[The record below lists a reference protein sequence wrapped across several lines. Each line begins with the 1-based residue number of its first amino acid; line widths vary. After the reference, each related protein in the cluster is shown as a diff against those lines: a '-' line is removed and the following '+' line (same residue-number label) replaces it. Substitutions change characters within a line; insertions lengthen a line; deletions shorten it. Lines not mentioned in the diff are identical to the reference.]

1 MREWLITNGIGGY
14 ASSTDMGINIRRYHG
29 LLVAATNPPGLRKL
43 ILSKVDE
50 SIEINGK
57 KYNLYSNTSGGIT
70 TEGYKYMQKFEK
82 TIIPIYTYKVRNVII
97 EKSICMLYGKNTV
110 VIVYRVIN
118 QKSNVKLLLTPIVN
132 FRDFHAETH
141 DLKFRYTQ
149 KINKSKVQLDFG
161 ENKGKINLYV
171 EGAKY
176 KEYIDNIFYSMFYQ
190 KEALRGFDAEENHA
204 VPGTFEIEIK
214 PNEDKEIVFFC
225 SLDGEYGNTLEEL
238 QRLSG
243 TKIIENEKKRI
254 NEQIQ
259 KSKLIDTNR
268 LPKEEEEKQAYID
281 LVNEYMVASDNFIV
295 YRSSMRLHTIIA
307 GYPWFLDWGRD
318 TLISFEGL
326 LLISKKFDIAKEVL
340 LTFARRI
347 KQGIVPNGFDEYD
360 GHALYNSADASL
372 LFFEAVQK
380 YIEYTGDYEFVKEH
394 LYGKMIKIIDSYI
407 NGTDLDENNIRFDQ
421 KTFLISSGTMN
432 TQNTWMDAKVKGKPV
447 TPRNGKAVEI
457 NAMWYNALRIIQDLS
472 KHYMK
477 MIRFYEY
484 GMLAKNCQKSF
495 VKRFYNPYKKCLYD
509 VLGDDKIRPNQIFAI
524 SLSNPILDCDK
535 DMAKE
540 VFVTVTQKLLN
551 KYGLQTLANGE
562 PGFCAVYEGSPEER
576 DSQYHQG
583 ITWPWLLGQYYNALK
598 NLIKAEKNEN
608 SKKRLLNT
616 LTQFKINIANTFTNE
631 LTKGNT
637 IGSICEIY
645 DSTSEQSSGKGA
657 YAQAWSVAEV
667 FRILLDNDNKNL

>member
-1 MREWLITNGIGGY
+1 MREWVITNGIGGF
-14 ASSTDMGINIRRYHG
+14 ASSTDMGLNTRRYHG
-29 LLVAATNPPGLRKL
+29 LLIAACNPPGLRKL

-50 SIEINGK
+50 SIIINDK
-57 KYNLYSNTSGGIT
+57 KYNLYTNTSGGVT

-82 TIIPIYTYKVRNVII
+82 TIIPIYTYKVKNVII

-118 QKSNVKLLLTPIVN
+118 QKAKTKLLLTPIVN

-149 KINKSKVQLDFG
+149 KINRDKVQLDFG

-176 KEYIDNIFYSMFYQ
+176 NEYVDNIFYSMFYQ
-190 KEALRGFDAEENHA
+190 REALRGFDAEENHA
-204 VPGTFEIEIK
+204 VPGTFEVEIK

-225 SLDGEYGNTLEEL
+225 SLDGEYGNSLEEL

-254 NEQIQ
+254 NEQVK
-259 KSKLIDTNR
+259 KSGLIDFKK
-268 LPKEEEEKQAYID
+268 LPKEEEEKQSYID
-281 LVNEYMVASDNFIV
+281 LVNEYIVASDNFIV
-295 YRSSMRLHTIIA
+295 YRPSMKLHTIIA

-318 TLISFEGL
+318 TLIAFEGL
-326 LLISKKFDIAKEVL
+326 LLISKKYDIAREVL
-340 LTFARRI
+340 LTLIRRT

-372 LFFEAVQK
+372 LLFEAVQK
-380 YIEYTGDYEFVKEH
+380 YLEYTGDYDFVKEH
-394 LYGKMIKIIDSYI
+394 LYGKMIKIIDYYI
-407 NGTDLDENNIRFDQ
+407 NGTNLDGNNIRFDE
-421 KTFLISSGTMN
+421 KIYLISSGTMD
-432 TQNTWMDAKVKGKPV
+432 TQNTWMDAKVSGKPV

-457 NAMWYNALRIIQDLS
+457 NAMWYNALRIMQNLS

-477 MIRFYEY
+477 MIRYYEY

-495 VKRFYNPYKKCLYD
+495 VRRFYNPYKKCLYD
-509 VLGDDKIRPNQIFAI
+509 VLGDDKIRPNQIFAL
-524 SLSNPILDCDK
+524 SLTYPVLDCDK

-551 KYGLQTLANGE
+551 KYGLQTLAAGE
-562 PGFCAVYEGSPEER
+562 PGFTAVYEGSPEQR
-576 DSQYHQG
+576 DSEYHQG

-598 NLIKAEKNEN
+598 NLIKADNNEE
-608 SKKRLLNT
+608 SKQKLINT
-616 LTQFKINIANTFTNE
+616 LTQFRINTANTFTYE

-637 IGSICEIY
+637 VGSICEIY
-645 DSTSEQSSGKGA
+645 DSTNPSTGKGA
-657 YAQAWSVAEV
+657 FAQAWSVAEV
-667 FRILLDNDNKNL
+667 FRILLDNAQK

>member
-1 MREWLITNGIGGY
+1 MREWVITNGIGGF
-14 ASSTDMGINIRRYHG
+14 ASSTDMGLNTRRYHG
-29 LLVAATNPPGLRKL
+29 LLIAACNPPGLRKL

-50 SIEINGK
+50 SIIINDK
-57 KYNLYSNTSGGIT
+57 KYNLYTNTSGGVT

-82 TIIPIYTYKVRNVII
+82 TIIPIYTYKVKNVII

-118 QKSNVKLLLTPIVN
+118 QKAKTKLLLTPIVN

-149 KINKSKVQLDFG
+149 KINRDKVQLDFG

-176 KEYIDNIFYSMFYQ
+176 NEYVDNIFYSMFYQ
-190 KEALRGFDAEENHA
+190 REALRGFDAEENHA
-204 VPGTFEIEIK
+204 VPGTFEVEIK

-225 SLDGEYGNTLEEL
+225 SLDGEYGNSLEEL

-254 NEQIQ
+254 NEQVK
-259 KSKLIDTNR
+259 KSGLIDFKK
-268 LPKEEEEKQAYID
+268 LPKEEEEKQSYID
-281 LVNEYMVASDNFIV
+281 LVNEYIVASDNFIV
-295 YRSSMRLHTIIA
+295 YRPSMKLHTIIA

-318 TLISFEGL
+318 TLIAFEGL
-326 LLISKKFDIAKEVL
+326 LLISKKYDIAREVL
-340 LTFARRI
+340 LTLIRRT

-372 LFFEAVQK
+372 LLFEAVQK
-380 YIEYTGDYEFVKEH
+380 YLEYTGDYDFVKEH
-394 LYGKMIKIIDSYI
+394 LYGKMIKIIDYYI
-407 NGTDLDENNIRFDQ
+407 NGTNLDGNNIRFDE
-421 KTFLISSGTMN
+421 KIYLISSGTMD
-432 TQNTWMDAKVKGKPV
+432 TQNTWMDAKVSGKPV

-457 NAMWYNALRIIQDLS
+457 NAMWYNALRIIQNLS

-477 MIRFYEY
+477 MIRYYEY

-495 VKRFYNPYKKCLYD
+495 VRRFYNPYKKCLYD
-509 VLGDDKIRPNQIFAI
+509 VLGDDKIRPNQIFAL
-524 SLSNPILDCDK
+524 SLTYPVLDCDK

-551 KYGLQTLANGE
+551 KYGLQTLAAGE
-562 PGFCAVYEGSPEER
+562 PGFTAVYEGSPEQR
-576 DSQYHQG
+576 DSEYHQG

-598 NLIKAEKNEN
+598 NLIKADNNEE
-608 SKKRLLNT
+608 SKQKLINT
-616 LTQFKINIANTFTNE
+616 LTQFRINTANTFTYE

-637 IGSICEIY
+637 VGSICEIY
-645 DSTSEQSSGKGA
+645 DSTNPSTGKGA
-657 YAQAWSVAEV
+657 FAQAWSVAEV
-667 FRILLDNDNKNL
+667 FRILLDNAKK

>member
-1 MREWLITNGIGGY
+1 MREWVITNGIGGF
-14 ASSTDMGINIRRYHG
+14 ASSTDMGLNTRRYHG
-29 LLVAATNPPGLRKL
+29 LLIAACNPPGLRKL

-50 SIEINGK
+50 SIIINDK
-57 KYNLYSNTSGGIT
+57 KYNLYTNTSGGVT

-82 TIIPIYTYKVRNVII
+82 TIIPIYTYKVKNVII

-118 QKSNVKLLLTPIVN
+118 QKAKTKLLLTPIVN

-149 KINKSKVQLDFG
+149 KINRDKVQLDFG

-176 KEYIDNIFYSMFYQ
+176 NEYIDNIFYSMFYQ
-190 KEALRGFDAEENHA
+190 REALRGFDAEENHA
-204 VPGTFEIEIK
+204 VPGTFEVEIK

-225 SLDGEYGNTLEEL
+225 SLDGEYGNSLEEL

-254 NEQIQ
+254 NEQVK
-259 KSKLIDTNR
+259 KSGLIDFKK
-268 LPKEEEEKQAYID
+268 LPKEEEEKQSYID
-281 LVNEYMVASDNFIV
+281 LVNEYIVASDNFIV
-295 YRSSMRLHTIIA
+295 YRPSMKLHTIIA

-318 TLISFEGL
+318 TLIAFEGL
-326 LLISKKFDIAKEVL
+326 LLISKKYDIAREVL
-340 LTFARRI
+340 LTLIRRT

-372 LFFEAVQK
+372 LLFEAVQK
-380 YIEYTGDYEFVKEH
+380 YLEYTGDYDFVKEH
-394 LYGKMIKIIDSYI
+394 LYGKMIKIIDYYI
-407 NGTDLDENNIRFDQ
+407 NGTNLDGNNIRFDE
-421 KTFLISSGTMN
+421 KTYLISSGTMD
-432 TQNTWMDAKVKGKPV
+432 TQNTWMDAKVNGKPV

-457 NAMWYNALRIIQDLS
+457 NAMWYNALRIMQNLS

-477 MIRFYEY
+477 MIRYYEY

-495 VKRFYNPYKKCLYD
+495 VRRFYNPYKKCLYD
-509 VLGDDKIRPNQIFAI
+509 VLGDDKIRPNQIFAL
-524 SLSNPILDCDK
+524 SLTYPVLDCDK

-551 KYGLQTLANGE
+551 KYGLQTLAVGE
-562 PGFCAVYEGSPEER
+562 PGFTAVYEGSPEQR
-576 DSQYHQG
+576 DSEYHQG

-598 NLIKAEKNEN
+598 NLIKADNNEE
-608 SKKRLLNT
+608 SKQKLINT
-616 LTQFKINIANTFTNE
+616 LTQFRINTANTFTYE

-637 IGSICEIY
+637 VGSICEIY
-645 DSTSEQSSGKGA
+645 DSTNPSTGKGA
-657 YAQAWSVAEV
+657 FAQAWSVAEV
-667 FRILLDNDNKNL
+667 FRILLDNAQK

>member
-1 MREWLITNGIGGY
+1 MREWVITNGIGGF
-14 ASSTDMGINIRRYHG
+14 ASSTDMGLNTRRYHG
-29 LLVAATNPPGLRKL
+29 LIIAACNPPGLRKL

-50 SIEINGK
+50 SIIINDK
-57 KYNLYSNTSGGIT
+57 KYNLYTNTSGGVT

-82 TIIPIYTYKVRNVII
+82 TIIPIYTYKVKNVII

-118 QKSNVKLLLTPIVN
+118 QKAKTKLLLTPIVN

-149 KINKSKVQLDFG
+149 KINRDKVQLDFG

-176 KEYIDNIFYSMFYQ
+176 NEYIDNIFYSMFYQ

-204 VPGTFEIEIK
+204 VPGTFEVEIK

-225 SLDGEYGNTLEEL
+225 SLDGEYGNSLEEL

-254 NEQIQ
+254 NEQVK
-259 KSKLIDTNR
+259 KSGLIDFKK
-268 LPKEEEEKQAYID
+268 LPKEEEEKQSYID
-281 LVNEYMVASDNFIV
+281 LVNEYIVASDNFIV
-295 YRSSMRLHTIIA
+295 YRPSMKLHTIIA

-318 TLISFEGL
+318 TLIAFEGL
-326 LLISKKFDIAKEVL
+326 LLISKKYDIAREVL
-340 LTFARRI
+340 LTLIRRT

-372 LFFEAVQK
+372 LLFEAVQK
-380 YIEYTGDYEFVKEH
+380 YLEYTGDYDFVKEH
-394 LYGKMIKIIDSYI
+394 LYGKMIKIIDYYI
-407 NGTDLDENNIRFDQ
+407 NGTNLDGNNIRFDE
-421 KTFLISSGTMN
+421 KTYLISSGTMD
-432 TQNTWMDAKVKGKPV
+432 TQNTWMDAKVNGKPV

-457 NAMWYNALRIIQDLS
+457 NAMWYNALRIMQNLS

-477 MIRFYEY
+477 MIRYYEY

-495 VKRFYNPYKKCLYD
+495 VRRFYNPYKKCLYD
-509 VLGDDKIRPNQIFAI
+509 VLGDDKIRPNQIFAL
-524 SLSNPILDCDK
+524 SLTYPVLDCDK

-551 KYGLQTLANGE
+551 KYGLQTLAVGE
-562 PGFCAVYEGSPEER
+562 PGFTAVYEGSPEQR
-576 DSQYHQG
+576 DSEYHQG

-598 NLIKAEKNEN
+598 NLIKADNNEE
-608 SKKRLLNT
+608 SKQKLINT
-616 LTQFKINIANTFTNE
+616 LTQFRINTANTFTYE

-637 IGSICEIY
+637 VGSICEIY
-645 DSTSEQSSGKGA
+645 DSTNPSTGKGA
-657 YAQAWSVAEV
+657 FAQAWSVAEV
-667 FRILLDNDNKNL
+667 FRILLDNAQK

>member
-1 MREWLITNGIGGY
+1 MREWVITNGIGGF
-14 ASSTDMGINIRRYHG
+14 ASSTDMGLNTRRYHG
-29 LLVAATNPPGLRKL
+29 LLIAACNPPGLRKL

-50 SIEINGK
+50 SIIINDK
-57 KYNLYSNTSGGIT
+57 KYNLYTNTSGGVT

-82 TIIPIYTYKVRNVII
+82 TIIPIYTYKVKNVII

-118 QKSNVKLLLTPIVN
+118 QKAKTKLLLTPIVN

-149 KINKSKVQLDFG
+149 KINRDKVQLDFG

-176 KEYIDNIFYSMFYQ
+176 NEYVDNIFYSMFYQ
-190 KEALRGFDAEENHA
+190 REALRGFDAEENHA
-204 VPGTFEIEIK
+204 VPGTFEVEIK

-225 SLDGEYGNTLEEL
+225 SLDGEYGNSLEEL

-254 NEQIQ
+254 NEQVK
-259 KSKLIDTNR
+259 KSGLIDFKK
-268 LPKEEEEKQAYID
+268 LPKEEEEKQSYID
-281 LVNEYMVASDNFIV
+281 LVNEYIVASDNFIV
-295 YRSSMRLHTIIA
+295 YRPSMKLHTIIA

-318 TLISFEGL
+318 TLIAFEGL
-326 LLISKKFDIAKEVL
+326 LLISKKYDIAREVL
-340 LTFARRI
+340 LTLIRRT

-372 LFFEAVQK
+372 LLFEAVQK
-380 YIEYTGDYEFVKEH
+380 YLEYTGDYDFVKEH
-394 LYGKMIKIIDSYI
+394 LYGKMIKIIDYYI
-407 NGTDLDENNIRFDQ
+407 NGTNLDGNNIRFDE
-421 KTFLISSGTMN
+421 KIYLISSGTMD
-432 TQNTWMDAKVKGKPV
+432 TQNTWMDAKVSGKPV

-457 NAMWYNALRIIQDLS
+457 NAMWYNALRIMQNLS

-477 MIRFYEY
+477 MIRYYEY

-495 VKRFYNPYKKCLYD
+495 VRRFYNPYKKCLYD
-509 VLGDDKIRPNQIFAI
+509 VLGDDKIRPNQIFAL
-524 SLSNPILDCDK
+524 SLTYPVLDCDK

-551 KYGLQTLANGE
+551 KYGLQTLAAGE
-562 PGFCAVYEGSPEER
+562 PGFTAVYEGSPEQR
-576 DSQYHQG
+576 DSEYHQG

-598 NLIKAEKNEN
+598 NLIKADNNEE
-608 SKKRLLNT
+608 SKQKLINT
-616 LTQFKINIANTFTNE
+616 LTQFRINTANTFTYE

-637 IGSICEIY
+637 VGSICEIY
-645 DSTSEQSSGKGA
+645 DSTNPSTGKGA
-657 YAQAWSVAEV
+657 FAQAWSVAEV
-667 FRILLDNDNKNL
+667 FRILLDNAKK

>member
-1 MREWLITNGIGGY
+1 MREWVITNGIGGF
-14 ASSTDMGINIRRYHG
+14 ASSTDMGLNTRRYHG
-29 LLVAATNPPGLRKL
+29 LLIAACNPPGLRKL

-50 SIEINGK
+50 SIIINDK
-57 KYNLYSNTSGGIT
+57 KYNLYTNTSGGVT

-82 TIIPIYTYKVRNVII
+82 TIIPIYTYKVKNVII

-118 QKSNVKLLLTPIVN
+118 QKAKTKLLLTPIVN

-149 KINKSKVQLDFG
+149 KINRDKVQLDFG

-176 KEYIDNIFYSMFYQ
+176 NEYIDNIFYSMFYQ
-190 KEALRGFDAEENHA
+190 REALRGFDAEENHA
-204 VPGTFEIEIK
+204 VPGTFEVEIK

-225 SLDGEYGNTLEEL
+225 SLDGEYGNSLEEL
-238 QRLSG
+238 QRLNG

-254 NEQIQ
+254 NEQVK
-259 KSKLIDTNR
+259 KSGLIDFKK
-268 LPKEEEEKQAYID
+268 LPKEEEEKQSYID
-281 LVNEYMVASDNFIV
+281 LVNEYIVASDNFIV
-295 YRSSMRLHTIIA
+295 YRPSMKLHTIIA

-318 TLISFEGL
+318 TLIAFEGL
-326 LLISKKFDIAKEVL
+326 LLISKKYDIAREVL
-340 LTFARRI
+340 LTLIRRT

-372 LFFEAVQK
+372 LLFEAVQK
-380 YIEYTGDYEFVKEH
+380 YLEYTGDYDFVKEH
-394 LYGKMIKIIDSYI
+394 LYGKMIKIIDYYI
-407 NGTDLDENNIRFDQ
+407 NGTNLDGNNIRFDE
-421 KTFLISSGTMN
+421 KIYLISSGTMD
-432 TQNTWMDAKVKGKPV
+432 TQNTWMDAKVSGKPV

-457 NAMWYNALRIIQDLS
+457 NAMWYNALRIMQNLS

-477 MIRFYEY
+477 MIRYYEY

-495 VKRFYNPYKKCLYD
+495 VRRFYNPYKKCLYD
-509 VLGDDKIRPNQIFAI
+509 VLGDDKIRPNQIFAL
-524 SLSNPILDCDK
+524 SLTYPVLDCDK

-551 KYGLQTLANGE
+551 KYGLQTLAAGE
-562 PGFCAVYEGSPEER
+562 PGFTAVYEGSPEQR
-576 DSQYHQG
+576 DSEYHQG
-583 ITWPWLLGQYYNALK
+583 ITWPWLLGKYYNALK
-598 NLIKAEKNEN
+598 NLIKADNNEE
-608 SKKRLLNT
+608 SKQKLINT
-616 LTQFKINIANTFTNE
+616 LTQFRINTANTFTYE

-637 IGSICEIY
+637 VGSICEIY
-645 DSTSEQSSGKGA
+645 DSTNPSTGKGA
-657 YAQAWSVAEV
+657 FAQAWSVAEV
-667 FRILLDNDNKNL
+667 FRILLDNAQK

>member
-1 MREWLITNGIGGY
+1 MREWVITNGIGGF
-14 ASSTDMGINIRRYHG
+14 ASSTDMGLNTRRYHG
-29 LLVAATNPPGLRKL
+29 LLIAACNPPGLRKL

-50 SIEINGK
+50 SIIINDK
-57 KYNLYSNTSGGIT
+57 KYNLYTNTSGGVT

-82 TIIPIYTYKVRNVII
+82 TIIPIYTYKVKNVII

-118 QKSNVKLLLTPIVN
+118 QKAKTKLLLTPIVN

-149 KINKSKVQLDFG
+149 KINRDKVQLDFG

-176 KEYIDNIFYSMFYQ
+176 NEYVDNIFYSMFYQ
-190 KEALRGFDAEENHA
+190 REALRGFDAEENHA
-204 VPGTFEIEIK
+204 VPGTFEVEIK

-225 SLDGEYGNTLEEL
+225 SLDGEYGNSLEEL

-254 NEQIQ
+254 NEQVK
-259 KSKLIDTNR
+259 KSGLIDFKK
-268 LPKEEEEKQAYID
+268 LPKEEEEKQSYID
-281 LVNEYMVASDNFIV
+281 LVNEYIVASDNFIV
-295 YRSSMRLHTIIA
+295 YRPSMKLHTIIA

-318 TLISFEGL
+318 TLIAFEGL
-326 LLISKKFDIAKEVL
+326 LLISKKYDIAREVL
-340 LTFARRI
+340 LTLIRRT

-372 LFFEAVQK
+372 LLFEAVQK
-380 YIEYTGDYEFVKEH
+380 YLEYTGDYDFVKEH
-394 LYGKMIKIIDSYI
+394 LYGKMIKIIDYYI
-407 NGTDLDENNIRFDQ
+407 NGTNLDGNNIRFDE
-421 KTFLISSGTMN
+421 KTYLISSGTMD
-432 TQNTWMDAKVKGKPV
+432 TQNTWMDAKVNGKPV

-457 NAMWYNALRIIQDLS
+457 NAMWYNALRIMQNLS

-477 MIRFYEY
+477 MIRYYEY

-495 VKRFYNPYKKCLYD
+495 VRRFYNPYKKCLYD
-509 VLGDDKIRPNQIFAI
+509 VLGDDKIRPNQIFAL
-524 SLSNPILDCDK
+524 SLTYPVLDCDK

-551 KYGLQTLANGE
+551 KYGLQTLAAGE
-562 PGFCAVYEGSPEER
+562 PGFTAVYEGSPEQR
-576 DSQYHQG
+576 DSEYHQG

-598 NLIKAEKNEN
+598 NLIKADNNEE
-608 SKKRLLNT
+608 SKQKLINT
-616 LTQFKINIANTFTNE
+616 LTQFRINTANTFTYE

-637 IGSICEIY
+637 VGSICEIY
-645 DSTSEQSSGKGA
+645 DSTNPSTGKGA
-657 YAQAWSVAEV
+657 FAQAWSVAEV
-667 FRILLDNDNKNL
+667 FRILLDNAQK